1 MVIVSK
7 DIQKLQE
14 AFNKLTA
21 WATKNELQ
29 INEKKTVTMTFRKG
43 GKPAAS
49 DVILYKREPL
59 TVVPHFKYLG
69 VTLQTRGNIY
79 SLHVAERVT
88 AATSALNCI
97 PHFQKLSLTTALKL
111 FKLKITPI
119 MTYGLTIIWE
129 HLTKTNL
136 KQIENLKSRMLKKV
150 LCVSKYTPSRLVYML
165 TKETFYIEDLKLD
178 LSLPTSEAYQ
188 SLLKELQE
196 KREHIWQE
204 FYCTDAMI
212 NREWTK
218 ANYELRHIFT
228 CFAVHGFHHRICK
241 RDTYHTPDELCVCKL
256 CDKPCNRY
264 HAMTC
269 SRLHSSAKVYLNREK
284 LSPCTLC
291 APLSILLLL
300 KCKHRTQSLCT
311 LAEDW

>member
-1 MVIVSK
+1 M
-7 DIQKLQE
+7 
-14 AFNKLTA
+14 
-21 WATKNELQ
+21 
-29 INEKKTVTMTFRKG
+29 
-43 GKPAAS
+43 
-49 DVILYKREPL
+49 
-59 TVVPHFKYLG
+59 
-69 VTLQTRGNIY
+69 
-79 SLHVAERVT
+79 
-88 AATSALNCI
+88 
-97 PHFQKLSLTTALKL
+97 TTALKL

-165 TKETFYIEDLKLD
+165 TKETFYIEDLRLD

-218 ANYELRHIFT
+218 ANY
-228 CFAVHGFHHRICK
+228 
-241 RDTYHTPDELCVCKL
+241 
-256 CDKPCNRY
+256 
-264 HAMTC
+264 
-269 SRLHSSAKVYLNREK
+269 
-284 LSPCTLC
+284 
-291 APLSILLLL
+291 
-300 KCKHRTQSLCT
+300 
-311 LAEDW
+311 

>member
-1 MVIVSK
+1 
-7 DIQKLQE
+7 
-14 AFNKLTA
+14 
-21 WATKNELQ
+21 
-29 INEKKTVTMTFRKG
+29 MTFRKG

-79 SLHVAERVT
+79 SLHVAERVA

-150 LCVSKYTPSRLVYML
+150 LCVSKYTPSRLVYNQGNFL
-165 TKETFYIEDLKLD
+165 HRRPETRPVATNIRGISE
-178 LSLPTSEAYQ
+178 PT
-188 SLLKELQE
+188 
-196 KREHIWQE
+196 
-204 FYCTDAMI
+204 
-212 NREWTK
+212 
-218 ANYELRHIFT
+218 
-228 CFAVHGFHHRICK
+228 
-241 RDTYHTPDELCVCKL
+241 
-256 CDKPCNRY
+256 
-264 HAMTC
+264 
-269 SRLHSSAKVYLNREK
+269 
-284 LSPCTLC
+284 
-291 APLSILLLL
+291 
-300 KCKHRTQSLCT
+300 
-311 LAEDW
+311 